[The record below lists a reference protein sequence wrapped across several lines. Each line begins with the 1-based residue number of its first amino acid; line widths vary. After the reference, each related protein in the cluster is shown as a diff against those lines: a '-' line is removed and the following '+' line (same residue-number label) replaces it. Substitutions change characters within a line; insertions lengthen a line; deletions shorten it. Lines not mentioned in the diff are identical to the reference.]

1 PIVTSDLVECRK
13 YPVVLTAA
21 TPVEWVTR
29 LREAVALSH
38 DSAYLERL
46 DATARENTW
55 QARARLLTAAL
66 NTRERLDDAAPRAP
80 VGDTR

>member
-1 PIVTSDLVECRK
+1 MAGGKPIVTSDLVECRK

-21 TPVEWVTR
+21 TPAEWVTR

-46 DATARENTW
+46 DTTARENTW

-66 NTRERLDDAAPRAP
+66 AARERLDSAP
-80 VGDTR
+80 VGA